1 MLNIIVTELQ
11 FIFVLHLI
19 FIQFPVPYFL
29 NKEIKTRKFY
39 NMFQFYLI
47 KVKILG
53 TLCQSLCFTFHS
65 KNLIN
70 IFKVIMV
77 IKNYR
82 PQKGL
87 IFFFT
92 NSMLLYLYLL
102 EIKDRCFPSTNQ
114 ALIFEGVI
122 HTSNQQ
128 PEWPQVLKPELQD
141 EVCHEN

>member
-1 MLNIIVTELQ
+1 MQTKKTEKACRGIDTLVLKDIYDIIAWHGSYIIPDIPMNVEYTCHIVLQ

-65 KNLIN
+65 KNLID

-87 IFFFT
+87 IFFF
-92 NSMLLYLYLL
+92 Y
-102 EIKDRCFPSTNQ
+102 
-114 ALIFEGVI
+114 
-122 HTSNQQ
+122 
-128 PEWPQVLKPELQD
+128 
-141 EVCHEN
+141 